1 MTSTDRALN
10 EYLTSE
16 IQRLDKAIKNLE
28 DMVGKQGSYLNNLQK
43 DMADNEE

>member
-16 IQRLDKAIKNLE
+16 IQRLDKAVKNLE
-28 DMVGKQGSYLNNLQK
+28 DMVGKQGKYLNTLQQ
-43 DMADNEE
+43 DMSDNEE